1 MKISIY
7 AWRPYHY
14 QLFCTCRYYNYPLF
28 YHTCI
33 DRATT
38 HLCSIELQVI
48 SPTGD
53 VADLAHFF
61 CRHLNIFLMT
71 SLLLI
76 SLWVAVII
84 LIIFLLVFFFSI
96 IFVYNLPISL
106 NIFLMH
112 TNMPL
117 PPFLPPSLLPSLLP
131 SIPSSPL
138 PSLSLSLSLH
148 THAQFD
154 YVLVFPLTEGAYADP
169 ASRGKDVGERVKWDV
184 VSAVW
189 SKGYDNFSFSVF
201 YHLSNLLS

>member
-1 MKISIY
+1 
-7 AWRPYHY
+7 
-14 QLFCTCRYYNYPLF
+14 
-28 YHTCI
+28 
-33 DRATT
+33 
-38 HLCSIELQVI
+38 
-48 SPTGD
+48 
-53 VADLAHFF
+53 
-61 CRHLNIFLMT
+61 MT

-117 PPFLPPSLLPSLLP
+117 PPFIPPSLLPSLLP
-131 SIPSSPL
+131 SIPSSAL
-138 PSLSLSLSLH
+138 PSHSLSPPPPH

-189 SKGYDNFSFSVF
+189 SKGYNNFSFSVF
-201 YHLSNLLS
+201 YLLSNLVS